1 MEPLPSCSISQRSHV
16 YITLPN
22 TIVKKK
28 RRTIEI
34 EAVHKV
40 DGGFDVKKCVLL
52 LKPFQVSL
60 FLVN

>member
-28 RRTIEI
+28 RTIEI

-60 FLVN
+60 FLVD